1 MKDSIK
7 KPKYKVVL
15 EVLTQK
21 WESQGQTLLKA
32 LEGLKLTWDQIKG
45 KGILTVYKGSKK
57 HEHLMTM
64 PLIRK
69 ILANKIVKAYWAKN
83 LEYLLDGDNK
93 TNIPERL
100 NK

>member
-1 MKDSIK
+1 
-7 KPKYKVVL
+7 
-15 EVLTQK
+15 
-21 WESQGQTLLKA
+21 
-32 LEGLKLTWDQIKG
+32 
-45 KGILTVYKGSKK
+45 
-57 HEHLMTM
+57 MTM